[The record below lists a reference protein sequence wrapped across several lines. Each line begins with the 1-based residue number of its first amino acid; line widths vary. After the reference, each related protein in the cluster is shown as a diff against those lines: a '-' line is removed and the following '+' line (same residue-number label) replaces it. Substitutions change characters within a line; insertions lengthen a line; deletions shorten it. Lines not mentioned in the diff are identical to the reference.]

1 MGEKNTK
8 ELIDILGKTHLSDF
22 DTYCKDNKT
31 SMNVS
36 QDSFSIYIKDLLIY
50 LVKYKANR
58 YWMKI

>member
-31 SMNVS
+31 SMKVS
-36 QDSFSIYIKDLLIY
+36 QDSFSI
-50 LVKYKANR
+50 
-58 YWMKI
+58 